1 MVEQRNLGLASSHE
15 HSEST
20 TTYRDTLSEDNPKT
34 SRKDFPQSKIKIKSH
49 TEIGRRSRVS
59 SWLGLTPMGRGIQQL
74 PRSPLRSKVSELHI
88 RLPSQGSL
96 HWEYEPQ

>member
-1 MVEQRNLGLASSHE
+1 MVEQRNLRLASSHE

-49 TEIGRRSRVS
+49 TEIGREEQSF
-59 SWLGLTPMGRGIQQL
+59 QL
-74 PRSPLRSKVSELHI
+74 ARTHTNGPGGYNSFQGPL
-88 RLPSQGSL
+88 
-96 HWEYEPQ
+96 

>member
-59 SWLGLTPMGRGIQQL
+59 SWLGLTPMGRGDTTA
-74 PRSPLRSKVSELHI
+74 SKVPSEE
-88 RLPSQGSL
+88 QGL
-96 HWEYEPQ
+96 